1 MDPLVERMDMVSNY
15 QTISNDNIAKLAESS
30 ESGKVKNVLYKGWKG
45 KREKKGNRKKGVLK
59 KERKEIRDVKRRC
72 ILNRK

>member
-30 ESGKVKNVLYKGWKG
+30 ESGKVKNVSYI
-45 KREKKGNRKKGVLK
+45 VL
-59 KERKEIRDVKRRC
+59 VLMG
-72 ILNRK
+72 ILWP